1 MTIVTEAAVNGG
13 EPTHSPSGLRVI
25 DIVRIA
31 YAEGLVAGDA
41 MGIPPIGREGL
52 SEAVNFCAD
61 RACDRAGAH
70 CQGCRLAVDAAGI
83 KTLDAFLGQFSAVTA
98 ADTGLTLAP
107 AGSLPAL
114 TVPSLD
120 HLAKSWSGEEVFYL
134 ARRVHRRM
142 VKEANPRAKQM
153 AGGVEGEGP
162 IVLLVRPQMA
172 DNIGMVARAMANFGL
187 EELRLVEPRDGWPNE
202 KARAAASGANYVI
215 DQATAYPDLKQAVG
229 DLHWVCATTAR
240 QRHMDKPLLSPAQA
254 AAELLRRIEDGQRC
268 AILFGPERQGLEND
282 DVALAD
288 AVVMAPVN
296 PRFASLNLA
305 QAVLLLG
312 YEWLKTAQLGTLG
325 RVTPK
330 EVEMQAGPR
339 PKGGPLA
346 TKDELIG
353 LFDHLEGELDDAG
366 FLKPPEKRASMVRN
380 IRTLIQRMEPSEQEV
395 RTLRGIVAALT
406 YAHKRRDRQP

>member
-1 MTIVTEAAVNGG
+1 VTIVAEAAVNGG
-13 EPTHSPSGLRVI
+13 EPTHAPSGLRVI
-25 DIVRIA
+25 DIVRAA
-31 YAEGLVAGDA
+31 YAEGLAAGDA
-41 MGIPPIGREGL
+41 LGSPPLGREGL
-52 SEAVNFCAD
+52 SDAVNYCAD
-61 RACDRAGAH
+61 RACDRAHAH
-70 CQGCRLAVDAAGI
+70 CRGCRLAVEAAGI
-83 KTLDAFLGQFSAVTA
+83 KTLDGYLAQFSAVTA
-98 ADTGLTLAP
+98 AETGLTLKPGGAAP
-107 AGSLPAL
+107 PLS
-114 TVPSLD
+114 VPSLD
-120 HLAKSWSGEEVFYL
+120 HLARTWSGEEVFYL

-142 VKEANPRAKQM
+142 VKEAKPRPKQM
-153 AGGVEGEGP
+153 AGSEAGEGP
-162 IVLLVRPQMA
+162 VVLLVRPQMA

-187 EELRLVEPRDGWPNE
+187 EELRLVDPRDGWPNE
-202 KARAAASGANYVI
+202 KARAAASGANDVI

-240 QRHMDKPLLSPAQA
+240 QRHMDKPLLSPEQA
-254 AAELLRRIEDGQRC
+254 AAELLRRIEEGQRC

-312 YEWLKTAQLGTLG
+312 YEWLKTAQRGTLG

-330 EVEMQAGPR
+330 EVEMLAGPR
-339 PKGGPLA
+339 PKGGALA
-346 TKDELIG
+346 TKIEVVG
-353 LFDHLEGELDDAG
+353 LFEHLEAELDEAG

-380 IRTLIQRMEPSEQEV
+380 IRTLIQRMEPSGQEV

-406 YAHKRRDRQP
+406 YAHKRRPRQP